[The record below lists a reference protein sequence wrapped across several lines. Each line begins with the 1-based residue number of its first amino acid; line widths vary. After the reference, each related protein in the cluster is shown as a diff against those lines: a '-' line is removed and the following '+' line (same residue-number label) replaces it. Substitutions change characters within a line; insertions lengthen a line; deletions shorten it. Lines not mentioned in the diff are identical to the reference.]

1 MMQKMENEL
10 TELINNLSDM
20 LKNAKLVNEKIFFSL
35 TAIIGLLAS
44 LLVILIYYI
53 MEFKK

>member
-1 MMQKMENEL
+1 MENEL

>member
-1 MMQKMENEL
+1 MEND
-10 TELINNLSDM
+10 LIEIVNNLSEM
-20 LKNAKLVNEKIFFSL
+20 LKNAKLINEKIFFSL

-44 LLVILIYYI
+44 LLIVLIYYI